1 MRLFYCRRNIVFG
14 LYAVLIVAF
23 IFLRPLAV
31 KADESEFYE
40 EKGLHIHSVMKELSN
55 TNVTIASLLF
65 STESIVKGIAVG
77 FELEDNG
84 IDVTLIQRKNVVH
97 AYCPFQ
103 LNKKITV
110 ESADVLNSFF
120 ARITN
125 KYSIIK
131 TAKISLREA
140 VAFVEKSENG
150 FAYKAHV
157 EFSDSWANY
166 KIYLLV
172 NNKPL
177 QVIVDIENGRIVG
190 RYNKSADE

>member
-1 MRLFYCRRNIVFG
+1 MRLFYRRRKVIFG
-14 LYAVLIVAF
+14 FYTVLVSAF
-23 IFLRPLAV
+23 IFLFPLV
-31 KADESEFYE
+31 LKADEPDFYE
-40 EKGLHIHSVMKELSN
+40 ENGWYIHSAMKKITKEN
-55 TNVTIASLLF
+55 ITIANILF
-65 STESIVKGIAVG
+65 STEAAVEGIAVG
-77 FELEDNG
+77 FELEDDG
-84 IDVTLIQRKNVVH
+84 IDVTLLQNRNIVH
-97 AYCPFQ
+97 AYCSLQ
-103 LNKKITV
+103 KNKEITV
-110 ESADVLNSFF
+110 ESTDVLNSFF
-120 ARITN
+120 SRITN

-140 VAFVEKSENG
+140 VDLVEESENG
-150 FAYKAHV
+150 FAYKAYV